1 MSAVWSRSA
10 QASEPSSALGRARRR
25 GSCAHSKLCSASS
38 TSRQATVAEGGAS
51 AARSCS
57 APPSS
62 AASRSRFEPA
72 GRAAAALAGRTR
84 GGRWGSASSPPLMGA
99 GLGSTRPENKKRARR
114 RTSDPGQKKNG
125 SSSIRPRLSL
135 ARLRQ
140 CTSAHTASEPKRLRS
155 TAAHGHSA
163 SVLKRPNASAAA
175 MSTPKLGSCLSAAAQ
190 RARSAHSRR
199 QAARTAAP
207 VSGSSGSATASAR
220 RQLSPRSARQLERA
234 SGEQCIQPQ
243 RVRATGRGAS
253 GGRYARGGEG
263 ARLSDSASA
272 RRSMQP

>member
-99 GLGSTRPENKKRARR
+99 GLGSRRPENKKRARR

-155 TAAHGHSA
+155 LRSTTADCESLCVCSETAQH
-163 SVLKRPNASAAA
+163 LRDSAAIDEY
-175 MSTPKLGSCLSAAAQ
+175 GSC
-190 RARSAHSRR
+190 
-199 QAARTAAP
+199 
-207 VSGSSGSATASAR
+207 
-220 RQLSPRSARQLERA
+220 
-234 SGEQCIQPQ
+234 
-243 RVRATGRGAS
+243 GR
-253 GGRYARGGEG
+253 E
-263 ARLSDSASA
+263 
-272 RRSMQP
+272 MQFGCALF